1 MVDGSGSKEGIQVN
15 FKGLAFRN
23 SSFDFLDA
31 SVNIKDC
38 TFEETKLPALN
49 FSIVELD
56 WFELTLDNVLFQQ
69 NVGCMVVNS
78 NKTRMGHVFINIK
91 DSVFESNGDI
101 NTDTPRSSIL
111 WLNSYNDD
119 INMKMQNVS
128 FTKNSLLK
136 NGTVFVNNEYGTTN
150 TSLLDVLLVEN
161 GYHNIGI
168 SNSLLL
174 FNQVFNVVLKI
185 EFCRVHRS
193 ACRFLQLAAQTVQ
206 IIVLNTE
213 V

>member
-1 MVDGSGSKEGIQVN
+1 
-15 FKGLAFRN
+15 
-23 SSFDFLDA
+23 
-31 SVNIKDC
+31 
-38 TFEETKLPALN
+38 
-49 FSIVELD
+49 
-56 WFELTLDNVLFQQ
+56 
-69 NVGCMVVNS
+69 MVVNS

-136 NGTVFVNNEYGTTN
+136 NGMVFVNNEYGTTN

-213 V
+213 VISSTLHPKVEECLTLMRAVNATFQLLILHSAMVKILQVDVAELYLLCRQGGLLY